1 MTKKRI
7 RPIAICV
14 FRHQNRIL
22 VFEGYDPARDQIFYR
37 PLGGSIEFGEHSS
50 KAVAREINEEL
61 GAEICNV
68 SFLGSIE
75 NIFSFNDRT
84 GHEFV
89 QVYDAKFVDPK
100 FYQQESP
107 EAYEADGSK
116 LNVMWK
122 DLEFFKAGNAP
133 LYPAG
138 LLELLEKNKSTHLF
152 YSNG

>member
-1 MTKKRI
+1 MTQKRI

-22 VFEGYDPARDQIFYR
+22 VFEGYDSVKKEIFYR

-50 KAVAREINEEL
+50 KTVTREIKEEL
-61 GAEICNV
+61 GAEICNL

-75 NIFSFNDRT
+75 NIFSFNDRA

-89 QVYDAKFVDPK
+89 QVYDAEFVDPR
-100 FYQQESP
+100 FYQQASL

-116 LNVMWK
+116 LNVLWK
-122 DLEFFKAGNAP
+122 DIEFFKAGKAP
-133 LYPAG
+133 LYPKD
-138 LLELLEKNKSTHLF
+138 LLELLETKN
-152 YSNG
+152 